1 MFDTLVF
8 YLFLV
13 GIFSVPRDKCV
24 EQYFEATVSFSR
36 RYPFK
41 YLQEIHFVDRDES
54 MVRAI
59 QEAFQSRTKSAST
72 SAKTEKKNDTLAFN
86 GENTVHSKMPLSI
99 SFTTVNVSEN
109 IQIKIHIGNITDIV
123 ADAVVCPQD
132 KNCLSENDIARDI
145 FGKIPDKQPS
155 FKLMKYG
162 DVCSQELQENSKWKM
177 IIHAVTPVYDF
188 EYAKNHS
195 QFVKTLNTIIQTI
208 MKTADDAKLHSIAIP
223 LLGTGKENF

>member
-1 MFDTLVF
+1 M
-8 YLFLV
+8 
-13 GIFSVPRDKCV
+13 
-24 EQYFEATVSFSR
+24 SFSR

-72 SAKTEKKNDTLAFN
+72 SAKTEKKNGTLAFN

-109 IQIKIHIGNITDIV
+109 LQIKIHIGNITDIV

-132 KNCLSENDIARDI
+132 KDCLSENDIARDI

-155 FKLMKYG
+155 YKLMKYG
-162 DVCSQELQENSKWKM
+162 DVCSQKLQENSKWKM
-177 IIHAVTPVYDF
+177 IIHAVTPVYSS
-188 EYAKNHS
+188 EHAINYS
-195 QFVKTLNTIIQTI
+195 EFVKTLITIIQKI
-208 MKTADDAKLHSIAIP
+208 IKTADEAKIHSIAIP
-223 LLGTGKENF
+223 LLGTGKEIFLLFYNYIYANLSF